1 MATDYDA
8 PRKSETEIADEHAE
22 TLAVTQ
28 SQKSTTTL
36 ADPDEANLGDDLEL
50 PGADLSD
57 QALEVHVVPVQAD
70 EFTCGACHLVRHASQ
85 NAGDRNGRPVCA
97 DCA

>member
-8 PRKSETEIADEHAE
+8 PRKSETEIADEQAE

-28 SQKSTTTL
+28 AGKATSTIT
-36 ADPDEANLGDDLEL
+36 DPDEANLGDDLEL

-57 QALEVHVVPVQAD
+57 HTLEIHVVPVQAD
-70 EFTCGACHLVRHASQ
+70 EFTCSTCFLVHHASQ
-85 NAGDRNGRPVCA
+85 HAGDRNGRPVCS

>member
-8 PRKSETEIADEHAE
+8 PRKSETELADEQAE

-28 SQKSTTTL
+28 AGNATGTL
-36 ADPDEANLGDDLEL
+36 TDPDEANLGDDLVL

-57 QALEVHVVPVQAD
+57 HALEVHVVPVQSD
-70 EFTCGACHLVRHASQ
+70 EFTCATCFLVHHASQ
-85 NAGDRNGRPVCA
+85 KAGERSGKPVCA

>member
-8 PRKSETEIADEHAE
+8 PRKSEIELADERAE

-28 SQKSTTTL
+28 VGKATATIT
-36 ADPDEANLGDDLEL
+36 DPDEANLGDDLEL

-57 QALEVHVVPVQAD
+57 QSLEVFVVPVQSD
-70 EFTCGACHLVRHASQ
+70 EFTCAICHLVHHASQ
-85 NAGDRNGRPVCA
+85 HAGDRKGRPVCA

>member
-8 PRKSETEIADEHAE
+8 PRKSETELADEQAE
-22 TLAVTQ
+22 TLAVTRAGQ
-28 SQKSTTTL
+28 STTTL

-50 PGADLSD
+50 PGADLSGE
-57 QALEVHVVPVQAD
+57 ALVVLVMPVQSD
-70 EFTCGACHLVRHASQ
+70 EFTCGSCYLVHHTSQ
-85 NAGDRNGRPVCA
+85 NAGTRNGQPVCA